1 MKSQHLLALGVLFGA
16 VACSA
21 EAPAPVAEEA
31 VETVTEEAAL
41 PGSPR
46 YSFQRVESAAGEPA
60 DVLVVDAEGAAR
72 KIQAFDYSMGAVAIE
87 QDLNGDGTVDA
98 IVSVHGGGN
107 CCPADYYFVADMG
120 AGEFSVTQI
129 PEVYA
134 WQDPVAEEAE
144 GRAAVRFVSVN
155 EGMNTDDYLET
166 THVFRFEGAAPV
178 IVSKSVKEEM
188 PALAEIRSSA
198 VGEDDNRRISF
209 AYDLNGDGRED
220 EVSCGL
226 WERWGRLA
234 DCHVS
239 LQDDAEPVV
248 IDAACKRLGVVS
260 QASDGMQQLVCD
272 ADSLIAFDP
281 VSGQYGGD

>member
-16 VACSA
+16 VACSGG
-21 EAPAPVAEEA
+21 APAPAAGERAEA
-31 VETVTEEAAL
+31 ISEEAAL
-41 PGSPR
+41 PDSAR
-46 YSFQRVESAAGEPA
+46 YSFQRVENTAGEPA
-60 DVLVVDAEGAAR
+60 DVLFVDAVGAAR
-72 KIQAFDYSMGAVAIE
+72 QIQAFDYSMGAVAIE

-107 CCPADYYFVADMG
+107 CCPADYYFIADMG
-120 AGEFSVTQI
+120 NGHFSVTRI

-134 WQDPVAEEAE
+134 WQDPVVEEAE

-198 VGEDDNRRISF
+198 VGEDGNRRISF

-220 EVSCGL
+220 EISCGL
-226 WERWGRLA
+226 WERWGRLS
-234 DCHVS
+234 DCRVS

-260 QASDGMQQLVCD
+260 QASDGMLQLVCD
-272 ADSLIAFDP
+272 ADSLIVFDP
-281 VSGQYGGD
+281 ASGQYGGD